1 MSGKSARPTQQV
13 TTIQRVEY
21 KGILPPPEMLRQFQ
35 EFDQSLPTKLVDM
48 ADRNLKMQ
56 EKELEVYSER
66 SRSEMENERAEIENE
81 RAKIVNESAE
91 LEVKELAVR
100 EQSRQTFKTQL
111 AYLASILIFLGATVL
126 LAERGYSSVAIAV
139 ATGGFLAMISNTLI
153 GAHSK
158 KNE

>member
-1 MSGKSARPTQQV
+1 MSGKSSRPGQQV

-35 EFDQSLPTKLVDM
+35 DFDQSLPAKLVDM

-56 EKELEVYSER
+56 EKELDIYSER
-66 SRSEMENERAEIENE
+66 SRSEMANERAELENE
-81 RAKIVNESAE
+81 RAKIENAKAE
-91 LEVKELAVR
+91 IAMKEFAVR

-111 AYLASILIFLGATVL
+111 AYLASIIFFLGATVF

-153 GAHSK
+153 GARSK